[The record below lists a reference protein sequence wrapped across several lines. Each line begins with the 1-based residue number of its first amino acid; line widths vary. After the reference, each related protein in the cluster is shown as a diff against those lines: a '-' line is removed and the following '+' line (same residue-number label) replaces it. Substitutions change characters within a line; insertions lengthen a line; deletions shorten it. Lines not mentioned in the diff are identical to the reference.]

1 MKTENTVWHEK
12 NISKHQRSALK
23 KQKPCLL
30 WYTGLS
36 GSGKST
42 LLNLIAGFIEP
53 QSGKIIYND
62 SNLNDLEPSQR
73 DLSILFQNFNNFDHL
88 SIFENIILGIDPQM
102 RKTTDNLR
110 IVRDILKKLSINLD
124 LETKLNL
131 LSGGEQQRISIARCL
146 IRNKSLLLLDE
157 PFNSLD
163 PGLRNNLYKDVVSM
177 AKKTPNQLTLI
188 SSHLI
193 EELKKIT
200 NSFIFLHKGRI
211 VGNKVLT
218 FEELSKYKSF
228 KDYLK

>member
-1 MKTENTVWHEK
+1 MLVLDKLTCSFGSFDTNFNLEIYKTGIVGVVG
-12 NISKHQRSALK
+12 R
-23 KQKPCLL
+23 
-30 WYTGLS
+30 S

-42 LLNLIAGFIEP
+42 LLNLIAGFVEP
-53 QSGKIIYND
+53 QYGKIIYND

-102 RKTTDNLR
+102 KKTTDNFR

-124 LETKLNL
+124 METKLNL
-131 LSGGEQQRISIARCL
+131 LSGGEQQRVSIARCL
-146 IRNKSLLLLDE
+146 IRKKSLLLLDE

-228 KDYLK
+228 KEYLK

>member
-1 MKTENTVWHEK
+1 MLKIDKLTCSFGSFNTNFSFKVL
-12 NISKHQRSALK
+12 NSGIVGVVGR
-23 KQKPCLL
+23 
-30 WYTGLS
+30 S

-102 RKTTDNLR
+102 KKTTDNFR

-124 LETKLNL
+124 IETKLNL

-146 IRNKSLLLLDE
+146 IRKKSLLLLDE

-177 AKKTPNQLTLI
+177 TKKTPNQLTLI

>member
-1 MKTENTVWHEK
+1 MLKIDKLTCSFASFNTNFSFKILNSGIVGVVG
-12 NISKHQRSALK
+12 R
-23 KQKPCLL
+23 
-30 WYTGLS
+30 S

-102 RKTTDNLR
+102 KKTTDNFR

-124 LETKLNL
+124 METKLNL
-131 LSGGEQQRISIARCL
+131 LSGGEQQRVSIARCL
-146 IRNKSLLLLDE
+146 IRKKSLLLLDE

>member
-1 MKTENTVWHEK
+1 MLKIDKLTCSFGSFNTNFSFKILNSGIVGVVG
-12 NISKHQRSALK
+12 R
-23 KQKPCLL
+23 
-30 WYTGLS
+30 S

-102 RKTTDNLR
+102 RKTTDNFR

-124 LETKLNL
+124 METKLNL
-131 LSGGEQQRISIARCL
+131 LSGGEQQRVSIARCL
-146 IRNKSLLLLDE
+146 IRKKSLLLLDE

>member
-1 MKTENTVWHEK
+1 MLKIDKLTCSFGSFNT
-12 NISKHQRSALK
+12 NFNLK
-23 KQKPCLL
+23 ILKS
-30 WYTGLS
+30 GIVGVVGRS

-62 SNLNDLEPSQR
+62 SNLNDLDPSQR

-102 RKTTDNLR
+102 KKTTDNFR

-124 LETKLNL
+124 METKLNL
-131 LSGGEQQRISIARCL
+131 LSGGEQQRVSIARCL
-146 IRNKSLLLLDE
+146 IRKKSLLLLDE

>member
-1 MKTENTVWHEK
+1 M
-12 NISKHQRSALK
+12 LK
-23 KQKPCLL
+23 IDKLTCSFGSFNANFNLKILNS
-30 WYTGLS
+30 GIVGVVGRS

-62 SNLNDLEPSQR
+62 SNLNDLEPSRR

-124 LETKLNL
+124 IETKLNL

-146 IRNKSLLLLDE
+146 IRKKSLLLLDE

-177 AKKTPNQLTLI
+177 TKKTPNQLTLI

>member
-1 MKTENTVWHEK
+1 MLKIDKLTCSFGSFNTNFNLK
-12 NISKHQRSALK
+12 ISNSGIVGVVGR
-23 KQKPCLL
+23 
-30 WYTGLS
+30 S

-42 LLNLIAGFIEP
+42 LLNLIAGFIDP

-62 SNLNDLEPSQR
+62 SNLNDLESSQR

-88 SIFENIILGIDPQM
+88 TIFENIILGIDPQM

-146 IRNKSLLLLDE
+146 IRKKSLLLLDE

-211 VGNKVLT
+211 VENKVLT

>member
-1 MKTENTVWHEK
+1 MLKIDKLTCSFGSFNTNFSFKILNSGIVGVVG
-12 NISKHQRSALK
+12 R
-23 KQKPCLL
+23 
-30 WYTGLS
+30 S

-102 RKTTDNLR
+102 KKTTDNYR

-124 LETKLNL
+124 METKLNL
-131 LSGGEQQRISIARCL
+131 LSGGEQQRVSIARCL
-146 IRNKSLLLLDE
+146 IRKKSLLLLDE

-193 EELKKIT
+193 EELTKIT

>member
-1 MKTENTVWHEK
+1 M
-12 NISKHQRSALK
+12 LK
-23 KQKPCLL
+23 IDKLTCSFGSFDTNFNLKIL
-30 WYTGLS
+30 TSGIVGVIGRS

-53 QSGKIIYND
+53 QSGQIIYNA

-102 RKTTDNLR
+102 RKTKDNLR

-124 LETKLNL
+124 METKLNL
-131 LSGGEQQRISIARCL
+131 LSGGEQQRVSIARCL
-146 IRNKSLLLLDE
+146 IRKKSLLLLDE

>member
-1 MKTENTVWHEK
+1 MLKIDKLTCSFGSFNTNFSFKILNSGIVGVVG
-12 NISKHQRSALK
+12 R
-23 KQKPCLL
+23 
-30 WYTGLS
+30 S

-102 RKTTDNLR
+102 KKTTDNFR

-124 LETKLNL
+124 METKLNL
-131 LSGGEQQRISIARCL
+131 LSGGEQQRVSIARCL
-146 IRNKSLLLLDE
+146 IRKKSLLLLDE

-200 NSFIFLHKGRI
+200 NSFIFVHKGRI

>member
-1 MKTENTVWHEK
+1 MLKIDKLTCSFGSFNTNFSFKILNSGIVGVVG
-12 NISKHQRSALK
+12 R
-23 KQKPCLL
+23 
-30 WYTGLS
+30 S

-42 LLNLIAGFIEP
+42 LLNLIAGFIDP

-62 SNLNDLEPSQR
+62 SNLNDLESSQR

-102 RKTTDNLR
+102 RKTKDNLR

-124 LETKLNL
+124 IETKLNL
-131 LSGGEQQRISIARCL
+131 LSGGEQQRVSIARCL
-146 IRNKSLLLLDE
+146 IRKKSLLLLDE

>member
-1 MKTENTVWHEK
+1 M
-12 NISKHQRSALK
+12 LK
-23 KQKPCLL
+23 IDKLTCSFGSFETNFNLKIL
-30 WYTGLS
+30 TSGIVGVVGRS

-53 QSGKIIYND
+53 QSGQIIYNA

-102 RKTTDNLR
+102 RKTKDNLR

-124 LETKLNL
+124 METKLNL
-131 LSGGEQQRISIARCL
+131 LSGGEQQRVSIARCL
-146 IRNKSLLLLDE
+146 IRKKSLLLLDE

>member
-1 MKTENTVWHEK
+1 MLKIDKLTCSFGSFNTNF
-12 NISKHQRSALK
+12 NIKILNSGIVGVVGR
-23 KQKPCLL
+23 
-30 WYTGLS
+30 S

-124 LETKLNL
+124 METKLDL
-131 LSGGEQQRISIARCL
+131 LSGGEQQRVSIARCL
-146 IRNKSLLLLDE
+146 IRKKSLLLLDE

-163 PGLRNNLYKDVVSM
+163 PGLRNNLYKDVMSM

>member
-1 MKTENTVWHEK
+1 MLKIDKLTCSFGSFNT
-12 NISKHQRSALK
+12 NFNLK
-23 KQKPCLL
+23 ILNS
-30 WYTGLS
+30 GIVGVVGRS

-62 SNLNDLEPSQR
+62 LNLNDLEPSQR

-88 SIFENIILGIDPQM
+88 SIFENIILGVDPQM

-124 LETKLNL
+124 METKLDL
-131 LSGGEQQRISIARCL
+131 LSGGEQQRVSIARCL
-146 IRNKSLLLLDE
+146 IRKKSLLLLDE

>member
-1 MKTENTVWHEK
+1 M
-12 NISKHQRSALK
+12 LK
-23 KQKPCLL
+23 IDKLTCSFGSFDTNFNLKILT
-30 WYTGLS
+30 TGIVGVIGRS

-53 QSGKIIYND
+53 QSGKIIYKD
-62 SNLNDLEPSQR
+62 SNLNELEPSQR

-102 RKTTDNLR
+102 RKTSDNLR

-124 LETKLNL
+124 IETKLNL
-131 LSGGEQQRISIARCL
+131 LSGGEQQRVSIARCL
-146 IRNKSLLLLDE
+146 IRKKSLLLLDE

-163 PGLRNNLYKDVVSM
+163 PGLRNNLYKDVLSM
-177 AKKTPNQLTLI
+177 SKKTPNQLTLI

-193 EELKKIT
+193 EELKKVT
-200 NSFIFLHKGRI
+200 NSFVFLHKGRI

-228 KDYLK
+228 RDYLK

>member
-1 MKTENTVWHEK
+1 MLKIDKLTCSFGSFNTNFNLK
-12 NISKHQRSALK
+12 ISNSGIVGVVGR
-23 KQKPCLL
+23 
-30 WYTGLS
+30 S

-42 LLNLIAGFIEP
+42 LLNLIAGFIDP

-62 SNLNDLEPSQR
+62 SNLNDLESSQR

-88 SIFENIILGIDPQM
+88 TIFENIILGIDPQM
-102 RKTTDNLR
+102 RKTTNNLR

-124 LETKLNL
+124 IETKLNL
-131 LSGGEQQRISIARCL
+131 LSGGEQQRVSIARCL
-146 IRNKSLLLLDE
+146 IRKKSLLLLDE

-211 VGNKVLT
+211 VGN
-218 FEELSKYKSF
+218 
-228 KDYLK
+228 

>member
-1 MKTENTVWHEK
+1 M
-12 NISKHQRSALK
+12 LK
-23 KQKPCLL
+23 IDKLTCSFGSFNANFNLKILNS
-30 WYTGLS
+30 GIVGVVGRS

-62 SNLNDLEPSQR
+62 SNLNDLEPSRR

-124 LETKLNL
+124 IETKLNL

-146 IRNKSLLLLDE
+146 IRKKSLLLLDE

-163 PGLRNNLYKDVVSM
+163 PGLRNNIYKDVVSM
-177 AKKTPNQLTLI
+177 AKKTPNQRTFI

>member
-1 MKTENTVWHEK
+1 M
-12 NISKHQRSALK
+12 LK
-23 KQKPCLL
+23 IDKLTCSFGSFDTNFNLKVL
-30 WYTGLS
+30 TSGIVGVVGRS

-42 LLNLIAGFIEP
+42 LLNLISGFIQP

-102 RKTTDNLR
+102 KKTTDNFR

-124 LETKLNL
+124 METKLNL
-131 LSGGEQQRISIARCL
+131 LSGGEQQRVSIARCL
-146 IRNKSLLLLDE
+146 IRKKSLLLLDE

>member
-1 MKTENTVWHEK
+1 MLKIDKLTCSFGSFNTNFSFKILNSGIVGVVG
-12 NISKHQRSALK
+12 R
-23 KQKPCLL
+23 
-30 WYTGLS
+30 S

-102 RKTTDNLR
+102 KKTTDNFR

-124 LETKLNL
+124 METKLNL
-131 LSGGEQQRISIARCL
+131 LSGGEQQRVSIARCL
-146 IRNKSLLLLDE
+146 IRKKSLLLLDE

-177 AKKTPNQLTLI
+177 AKKTPNQLTFI

>member
-1 MKTENTVWHEK
+1 M
-12 NISKHQRSALK
+12 LK
-23 KQKPCLL
+23 IDKLTCSFGSFNANFNLKILNL
-30 WYTGLS
+30 GIVGVVGRS

-102 RKTTDNLR
+102 KKTTDNFR

-124 LETKLNL
+124 METKLNL
-131 LSGGEQQRISIARCL
+131 LSGGEQQRVSIARCL
-146 IRNKSLLLLDE
+146 IRKKSLLLLDE

>member
-1 MKTENTVWHEK
+1 MLKIDKLTCSFGSFNTNFSFKILNSGIVGVVG
-12 NISKHQRSALK
+12 R
-23 KQKPCLL
+23 
-30 WYTGLS
+30 S

-102 RKTTDNLR
+102 RKTTNNLR

-124 LETKLNL
+124 METKLNL
-131 LSGGEQQRISIARCL
+131 LSGGEQQRVSIARCL
-146 IRNKSLLLLDE
+146 IRKKSLLLLDE

-177 AKKTPNQLTLI
+177 TKKTPNQLTLI

-193 EELKKIT
+193 EELKKVT
-200 NSFIFLHKGRI
+200 NSFVFLHKGRI
-211 VGNKVLT
+211 AGNKVLT

-228 KDYLK
+228 RDYLK

>member
-1 MKTENTVWHEK
+1 MLKIDKLTCSFGSFNTNFSFKILNSGIVGV
-12 NISKHQRSALK
+12 IGR
-23 KQKPCLL
+23 
-30 WYTGLS
+30 S

-62 SNLNDLEPSQR
+62 TNLNDLEPSQR

-102 RKTTDNLR
+102 RRTTDNLR

-124 LETKLNL
+124 METKLNL
-131 LSGGEQQRISIARCL
+131 LSGGEQQRVSIARCL
-146 IRNKSLLLLDE
+146 IRKKSLLLLDE

>member
-1 MKTENTVWHEK
+1 M
-12 NISKHQRSALK
+12 LK
-23 KQKPCLL
+23 IDKLTCSFGSFNANFNLKILNS
-30 WYTGLS
+30 GIVGVVGRR

-62 SNLNDLEPSQR
+62 SNLNDLEPSRR
-73 DLSILFQNFNNFDHL
+73 DLSILFQNFDNFDHL

-124 LETKLNL
+124 METKLNL

-146 IRNKSLLLLDE
+146 IRKKSLLLLDE

-177 AKKTPNQLTLI
+177 TKKTPNQLTLI

>member
-1 MKTENTVWHEK
+1 M
-12 NISKHQRSALK
+12 LK
-23 KQKPCLL
+23 IDKLTCSFGSFNANFNLKILNS
-30 WYTGLS
+30 GIVGVVGRS

-42 LLNLIAGFIEP
+42 LLNLIAGFIKP

-110 IVRDILKKLSINLD
+110 IVREILKKLSINLD
-124 LETKLNL
+124 IDTQLNL
-131 LSGGEQQRISIARCL
+131 LSGGEQQRVSIARCL
-146 IRNKSLLLLDE
+146 IRKKSLLLLDE

-163 PGLRNNLYKDVVSM
+163 PSLRNNLYKDVVSM
-177 AKKTPNQLTLI
+177 TKKTPNQLTLI

-200 NSFIFLHKGRI
+200 NSFVFLHKGRI

-218 FEELSKYKSF
+218 FNELSKYKSF
-228 KDYLK
+228 RDYLK

>member
-1 MKTENTVWHEK
+1 M
-12 NISKHQRSALK
+12 LK
-23 KQKPCLL
+23 IDKLTCSFGSFNMNFNFKILNS
-30 WYTGLS
+30 GIVGVVGRS

-102 RKTTDNLR
+102 KKTTDNFR

-124 LETKLNL
+124 METKLNL
-131 LSGGEQQRISIARCL
+131 LSGGEQQRVSIARCL
-146 IRNKSLLLLDE
+146 IRKKSLLLLDE

>member
-1 MKTENTVWHEK
+1 MLKIDKLTCSFGSFNTNFNLK
-12 NISKHQRSALK
+12 ISNSGILGVVGR
-23 KQKPCLL
+23 
-30 WYTGLS
+30 S

-42 LLNLIAGFIEP
+42 LLNLIAGFIDP

-102 RKTTDNLR
+102 KKTTDNFR

-124 LETKLNL
+124 METKLNL
-131 LSGGEQQRISIARCL
+131 LSGGEQQRVSIARCL
-146 IRNKSLLLLDE
+146 IRKKSLLLLDE

-177 AKKTPNQLTLI
+177 TKKTPNQLTLI

>member
-1 MKTENTVWHEK
+1 MLKIDKLTCSFGSFNTNFSFKILNSGIVGVVG
-12 NISKHQRSALK
+12 R
-23 KQKPCLL
+23 
-30 WYTGLS
+30 S

-42 LLNLIAGFIEP
+42 LLNLIAGFTEP

-102 RKTTDNLR
+102 KKTTDNFR

-124 LETKLNL
+124 METKLNL
-131 LSGGEQQRISIARCL
+131 LSGGEQQRVSIARCL
-146 IRNKSLLLLDE
+146 IRKKSLLLLDE

>member
-1 MKTENTVWHEK
+1 M
-12 NISKHQRSALK
+12 LK
-23 KQKPCLL
+23 IDKLTCSFGSFDTNFNLKIL
-30 WYTGLS
+30 TSGIVGVVGRS

-53 QSGKIIYND
+53 QSGQIIYNA

-102 RKTTDNLR
+102 RKTKDNLR

-124 LETKLNL
+124 METKLNL
-131 LSGGEQQRISIARCL
+131 LSGGEQQRVSIARCL
-146 IRNKSLLLLDE
+146 IRKKSLLLLDE

>member
-1 MKTENTVWHEK
+1 MLVLDKLTCSFGSFDTSFNLEIYKTGIVGVVG
-12 NISKHQRSALK
+12 R
-23 KQKPCLL
+23 
-30 WYTGLS
+30 S

-42 LLNLIAGFIEP
+42 LLNLIAGFVEP
-53 QSGKIIYND
+53 QYGKIIYND

-88 SIFENIILGIDPQM
+88 SIFENIILGIDPLM
-102 RKTTDNLR
+102 RKSPHNLK
-110 IVRDILKKLSINLD
+110 IVKDILKKLSIKLD
-124 LETKLNL
+124 IDTQLNL
-131 LSGGEQQRISIARCL
+131 LSGGEQQRVSIARCL
-146 IRNKSLLLLDE
+146 IRKKSLLLLDE

-177 AKKTPNQLTLI
+177 TKKTPNQLTLI

-193 EELKKIT
+193 EELKKVT

-228 KDYLK
+228 RDYLK

>member
-1 MKTENTVWHEK
+1 MLKIDKLTCSFGSFNTYF
-12 NISKHQRSALK
+12 NLK
-23 KQKPCLL
+23 IL
-30 WYTGLS
+30 TSGIVGVVGRS

-102 RKTTDNLR
+102 RKTSDNLR

-124 LETKLNL
+124 METKLNL
-131 LSGGEQQRISIARCL
+131 LSGGEQQRVSIARCL
-146 IRNKSLLLLDE
+146 IRKKSLLLLDE

-163 PGLRNNLYKDVVSM
+163 PGLRNNLYKDVVSI
-177 AKKTPNQLTLI
+177 AKKNPNQLTLI

>member
-1 MKTENTVWHEK
+1 MLKIDKLSCSLGSFNTNFSFKILNSGIVGVVG
-12 NISKHQRSALK
+12 R
-23 KQKPCLL
+23 
-30 WYTGLS
+30 S

-102 RKTTDNLR
+102 KKTTDNLR

-124 LETKLNL
+124 IETKLNL
-131 LSGGEQQRISIARCL
+131 LSGGEQQRVSIARCL
-146 IRNKSLLLLDE
+146 IRKKSLLLLDE

>member
-1 MKTENTVWHEK
+1 MLKIDKLTCSFGSFNT
-12 NISKHQRSALK
+12 NINLK
-23 KQKPCLL
+23 IL
-30 WYTGLS
+30 TSGIVGVVGRS

-53 QSGKIIYND
+53 KSGKIIYND
-62 SNLNDLEPSQR
+62 LNLNDLEPSQR

-124 LETKLNL
+124 METKLNL

-146 IRNKSLLLLDE
+146 IRKKSLLLLDE

-177 AKKTPNQLTLI
+177 TKKTPNQLTLI

-200 NSFIFLHKGRI
+200 NSFVFLHKGRI
-211 VGNKVLT
+211 IGNKVLT

-228 KDYLK
+228 RDYLK